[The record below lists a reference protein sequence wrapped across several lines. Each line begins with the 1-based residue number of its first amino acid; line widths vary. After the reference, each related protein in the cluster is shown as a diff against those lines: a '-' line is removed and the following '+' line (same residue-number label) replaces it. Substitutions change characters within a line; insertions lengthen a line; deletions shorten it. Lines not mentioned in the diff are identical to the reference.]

1 MFHFISDRTQ
11 RTKVNSAYNS
21 YTNIKHG
28 VQQGSLSGPLL
39 FNIDICD
46 LFLWDYKFDIVNF
59 ADDNNPYTSDISLKF
74 VLEKFKS
81 STHDL
86 FGWFKENHMEA
97 NSEKYKLLVI
107 TDALK

>member
-28 VQQGSLSGPLL
+28 VQQGSISGPLL

-46 LFLWDYKFDIVNF
+46 LFLWDYKCDIANT
-59 ADDNNPYTSDISLKF
+59 PYTSDMKLNLI
-74 VLEKFKS
+74 LEKLDS
-81 STHDL
+81 STYDL
-86 FGWFKENHMEA
+86 FRWFKENRMKA
-97 NSEKYKLLVI
+97 NLINV
-107 TDALK
+107 TFQ